1 MTEFRLAPRRG
12 IFLSV
17 DPSHVGQS
25 WNGAEL
31 KMWEAINLIYRTLC
45 AILYNFVPTSGHP
58 GGSIS
63 SGHMVQA
70 LLYQTMDYDFSD
82 PDRIDNDMIVYAAG
96 HKAMGL
102 YAMWA
107 LRNEM
112 VRQQRPDLLAP
123 EKRQLRW
130 EDLLGFRRNPTNETP
145 LFREHR
151 CKALDGHPTCA
162 TPFVKI
168 ATGASGVGVPAALG
182 LAHAALDSFGSNAPR
197 VHIVEGEGGMT
208 PGRVHEALAAAATAQ
223 IYNAILHVDWNQ
235 ASIDSNHVCRED
247 NRPGEYVQWNPAEI
261 TYVHDWN
268 VILVSQA
275 TNFAQVIE
283 AQRLALTMS
292 HQPTAVVYRTTK
304 GWKYGIEGSPSH
316 GAGHKFASEGYY
328 KSLLEFETT
337 FGVEL

>member
-1 MTEFRLAPRRG
+1 MNQSLNDQKGAGDSFQLGPRRG
-12 IFLSV
+12 VFVQLSE
-17 DPSHVGQS
+17 DLSSYAAWSENEGKI
-25 WNGAEL
+25 WD
-31 KMWEAINLIYRTLC
+31 KINLIYRTLC
-45 AILYNFVPTSGHP
+45 SVLYNFVPTSGHP

-70 LLYQTMDYDFSD
+70 LLFATMDYDFAD
-82 PDRIDNDMIVYAAG
+82 PDRYDNDILAYAAG

-223 IYNAILHVDWNQ
+223 
-235 ASIDSNHVCRED
+235 S
-247 NRPGEYVQWNPAEI
+247 
-261 TYVHDWN
+261 
-268 VILVSQA
+268 
-275 TNFAQVIE
+275 
-283 AQRLALTMS
+283 
-292 HQPTAVVYRTTK
+292 
-304 GWKYGIEGSPSH
+304 
-316 GAGHKFASEGYY
+316 GAGPRV
-328 KSLLEFETT
+328 T
-337 FGVEL
+337 